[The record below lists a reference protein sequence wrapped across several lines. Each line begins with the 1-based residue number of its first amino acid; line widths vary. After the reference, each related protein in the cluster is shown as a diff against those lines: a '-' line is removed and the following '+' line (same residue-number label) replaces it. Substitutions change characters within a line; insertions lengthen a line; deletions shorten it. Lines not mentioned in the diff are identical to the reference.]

1 MPKEMDPETV
11 TKVMDLTRQG
21 YSQSKIANKL
31 GITKSKVQRIQN
43 KHAKS
48 NQESNHAH
56 ATDSVESGVSEPNRN
71 TPFSLLTQENTA
83 KELLIY
89 TQFFRDRTKNLPIR
103 DKLSDH
109 DRMWAEGN
117 YGKRWA
123 DGIKMMIDT
132 TGLSA
137 EALMSVIDDCEVDM
151 NEALERFNSKFR
163 KDEGET

>member
-1 MPKEMDPETV
+1 MPKEMDPKTV

-48 NQESNHAH
+48 NQEDNHAH
-56 ATDSVESGVSEPNRN
+56 ATDSVESGVSESNRN

-137 EALMSVIDDCEVDM
+137 EVLLQALDDCDKDLSD
-151 NEALERFNSKFR
+151 ALERFNSR
-163 KDEGET
+163 YRNEEEA